1 MVKEHPLTKLNL
13 QLSISL
19 LSIFLAKAADN
30 SKGGEELFLYIK
42 KIIRNK

>member
-19 LSIFLAKAADN
+19 LSIFVAKAADTLRVVKN
-30 SKGGEELFLYIK
+30 SFYTSK
-42 KIIRNK
+42 K